1 MCRLAQMT
9 SERRIGRT
17 RIQRTKIQ
25 REGGAMAE
33 TSPND
38 VIARYGNFYRGDDD
52 LFAHCFVRR
61 SGQSVLL
68 FQGLQTVTLRLFD
81 PDEEKHRHLAELLEQ
96 PIPSGW
102 PQASYQGYNFVTD
115 PQGPNASEIAVYGV
129 QPGDPRPPGE
139 YYAAPAD
146 SEVGE
151 LVKDIAKI
159 D

>member
-1 MCRLAQMT
+1 
-9 SERRIGRT
+9 
-17 RIQRTKIQ
+17 
-25 REGGAMAE
+25 MAE

-52 LFAHCFVRR
+52 LFAHCLVRR
-61 SGQSVLL
+61 RGQSVLL
-68 FQGLQTVTLRLFD
+68 FQGLQTVTVRLFD
-81 PDEEKHRHLAELLEQ
+81 PDEERHRHLAELLEQ

-102 PQASYQGYNFVTD
+102 SQASYQGYNFITD
-115 PQGPNASEIAVYGV
+115 AEGPNANEIAVYGV
-129 QPGDPRPPGE
+129 QPGDPRPPGQ

-146 SEVGE
+146 SEVGK

>member
-1 MCRLAQMT
+1 
-9 SERRIGRT
+9 
-17 RIQRTKIQ
+17 
-25 REGGAMAE
+25 MAR

-38 VIARYGNFYRGDDD
+38 VIARYGNWYRGSDD

-61 SGQSVLL
+61 NGQSILL
-68 FQGLQTVTLRLFD
+68 FQGLQTVSLKLFD
-81 PDEEKHRHLAELLEQ
+81 PPAAKHRELAKLLKE
-96 PIPSGW
+96 PIPSAW

-115 PQGPNASEIAVYGV
+115 PEGPAANEIAVYGV

-146 SEVGE
+146 SEIGK
-151 LVKDIAKI
+151 LVKAIAKV

>member
-1 MCRLAQMT
+1 VYRLAQMT
-9 SERRIGRT
+9 FERRFGRAK
-17 RIQRTKIQ
+17 IQRAKIQ

-33 TSPND
+33 TGPND
-38 VIARYGNFYRGDDD
+38 VIARCGNFYRGDDD

-81 PDEEKHRHLAELLEQ
+81 PDEGNTGTWPSCLSSRSRADGPKRATRATTSK
-96 PIPSGW
+96 PILK
-102 PQASYQGYNFVTD
+102 D
-115 PQGPNASEIAVYGV
+115 PTRTRSRSTECS
-129 QPGDPRPPGE
+129 PGDPRRPGE
-139 YYAAPAD
+139 YYVAPAD

-151 LVKDIAKI
+151 VFNDIAKI